1 MDNSIKILLIE
12 DEELISKN
20 FSAILE
26 NLGYTIVGI
35 AATAKEAYDI
45 ALNNTIDVVI
55 SDIKIQGKIDGIEAC
70 KVLQGIYNVPVIF
83 TSAFNDEEKIK
94 RAANIVKMI
103 GYLIKPIRIDEI
115 DTLIKIA
122 VEKYEILNKKKLV
135 QVNEQYK
142 YDFAK
147 NIIFD
152 DNDEEII
159 LTKNESIL
167 LSLLL
172 NRQNK
177 VLEYDLINDTFW
189 ENSKNSDLSRRQLI
203 HRLKGKLPYF
213 KIVSEKGKGIYIQEE
228 E

>member
-1 MDNSIKILLIE
+1 MKNIKILLIE
-12 DEELISKN
+12 DEPLISRN
-20 FSAILE
+20 FSTILE

-45 ALNNTIDVVI
+45 ALCNTIDLVI
-55 SDIKIQGKIDGIEAC
+55 SDIKIEGNIDGIEAS
-70 KVLQGIYNVPVIF
+70 KVLQGVYNVPVIF
-83 TSAFNDEEKIK
+83 TSAFNDDEKIK
-94 RAANIVKMI
+94 RAANIVKMV
-103 GYLIKPIRIDEI
+103 GYLVKPIRIDEI

-122 VEKYEILNKKKLV
+122 VERYKILDKKKLV
-135 QVNEQYK
+135 NINSYYK

-147 NIIFD
+147 NVIY
-152 DNDEEII
+152 NDQDKAVM

-189 ENSKNSDLSRRQLI
+189 INSENSDLSRRQLI
-203 HRLKGKLPYF
+203 HRLKSKLPHI
-213 KIVSEKGKGIYIQEE
+213 KILSEKGKGIYIKEE

>member
-1 MDNSIKILLIE
+1 MKNIKILLIE
-12 DEELISKN
+12 DEPLISRN
-20 FSAILE
+20 FSNILE

-35 AATAKEAYDI
+35 ATTAKQAYDI
-45 ALNNTIDVVI
+45 ALCNTIDLVI
-55 SDIKIQGKIDGIEAC
+55 SDIKIEGNIDGIEAS
-70 KVLQGIYNVPVIF
+70 KVLQGVYNVPVIF
-83 TSAFNDEEKIK
+83 TSAFNDDEKIK
-94 RAANIVKMI
+94 RAANIVKMV
-103 GYLIKPIRIDEI
+103 GYLVKPIRIDEI

-122 VEKYEILNKKKLV
+122 VERYKILDKKKLV
-135 QVNEQYK
+135 NINSYYK

-147 NIIFD
+147 NVIY
-152 DNDEEII
+152 NDQDKAVM

-189 ENSKNSDLSRRQLI
+189 INSENSDLSRRQLI
-203 HRLKGKLPYF
+203 HRLKSKLPHI
-213 KIVSEKGKGIYIQEE
+213 KILSEKGKGIYIKEE